1 MGEAPDEQPWRQT
14 HTYPLR
20 ATNNEDGVHILGVHS
35 NDEQEQPPSGNG
47 SFERRTTAAATAAA
61 AAASGCTWNKMELI
75 LLKNFI
81 EVDSLFERIKRQT
94 IDS

>member
-1 MGEAPDEQPWRQT
+1 MYQVLTGLNTEVT
-14 HTYPLR
+14 
-20 ATNNEDGVHILGVHS
+20 
-35 NDEQEQPPSGNG
+35 
-47 SFERRTTAAATAAA
+47 A

>member
-1 MGEAPDEQPWRQT
+1 MYQVLTGLYTEVT
-14 HTYPLR
+14 
-20 ATNNEDGVHILGVHS
+20 
-35 NDEQEQPPSGNG
+35 
-47 SFERRTTAAATAAA
+47 A

-94 IDS
+94 IELDKRLGYSVRIKWYQQSI

>member
-1 MGEAPDEQPWRQT
+1 MYQVLTGLYTEVT
-14 HTYPLR
+14 
-20 ATNNEDGVHILGVHS
+20 
-35 NDEQEQPPSGNG
+35 
-47 SFERRTTAAATAAA
+47 A

>member
-1 MGEAPDEQPWRQT
+1 MFVVKKRFRHRELNPDLLGENQISW
-14 HTYPLR
+14 PL
-20 ATNNEDGVHILGVHS
+20 DY
-35 NDEQEQPPSGNG
+35 NG
-47 SFERRTTAAATAAA
+47 GYKYSLNMYQVLTGLNTEVTA